1 MNTPNFT
8 IDLTREICSRDE
20 ISLPTRQCLV
30 CERKENPK
38 AEIVDTYASWLC
50 DKCRAALLKVVES
63 EDTE

>member
-1 MNTPNFT
+1 MPMGT
-8 IDLTREICSRDE
+8 ITLDRIDTMP
-20 ISLPTRQCLV
+20 PTRQCLV

-38 AEIVDTYASWLC
+38 AVMVYTNASWLC